1 MGGASRKNKENMQTS
16 WNLTTDL
23 TKTFIHFYLENHP
36 RTCKWLRSPPFTSH
50 GVRPFG
56 RGPTTRSLGD
66 LNEPW
71 LLTTSDLT
79 GMILQ
84 ATSKPSLNI
93 VNILYKWPYK
103 WLTGVITYTTPY
115 ILPSAPS
122 ISTPPPLRPFQP
134 LPGKKLHHVTK
145 VSASMSPSSSS
156 ATSPHRSR
164 RR

>member
-1 MGGASRKNKENMQTS
+1 MGGRVENKRNMETS

-36 RTCKWLRSPPFTSH
+36 RTDVSVVRITPMYFSH
-50 GVRPFG
+50 GVKSHLEWVPQLDPYG
-56 RGPTTRSLGD
+56 TNWGD
-66 LNEPW
+66 PPSN
-71 LLTTSDLT
+71 
-79 GMILQ
+79 LQ
-84 ATSKPSLNI
+84 NFPERTPHTIN
-93 VNILYKWPYK
+93 NPYKWPYK
-103 WLTGVITYTTPY
+103 WLTRVVITYTTPY
-115 ILPSAPS
+115 ILTSAPS
-122 ISTPPPLRPFQP
+122 ISTPPPPRPFQP